1 MGLTR
6 VRAYQVSDSDYKQA
20 VRVISRS
27 NVTLAGGAPSQV
39 DGVNLVQND
48 RVLVAGQST
57 ASQNGIYVVTTLG
70 TGSNGTWTRAIDGNQ
85 TGEIQAGMIVM
96 VTEGNLYDDTQ
107 WKLITD
113 DPIVVG
119 TTPLV
124 FELNSAYAFSTISV
138 AGQSNIKADTVDDTF
153 NVAAG
158 NNIIITTDATTSTLT
173 ISSSPAALSKIN
185 NGTSNV
191 DVLSAN
197 GNVTVGVNGT
207 SNVAIFGSTDS
218 TFAGNLLPAAN
229 VTYSL
234 GSTTN
239 RWKDLWLSNSTL
251 YLGAVALSGNATSLT
266 YGSNVVLTSS
276 DSAIMSLSGNVTAG
290 NILTSG
296 IISAT
301 GAITGANINGANLL
315 TSGVVSATGAIT
327 GANVT
332 GANLL
337 TSGVVSAAGAI
348 TGANI
353 TGSNLLTS
361 GVISAAGTITGG
373 NLETNGT
380 ISASGNITCANI
392 IAITHIGNLSGS
404 SVSVSNNITGGNLF
418 TGGEISAAG
427 RIQGANV
434 IGSNFLTT
442 GAVSATGNVTGG
454 YFIGNGSQLT
464 GIVSTAG
471 TLIENGTS
479 NVTVI
484 NSSNITVGV
493 GGISNVAVFH
503 STGLR
508 IANTLT
514 ALNIDSTNADLA
526 ERYLADNNYTVG
538 TVLAIGGTC
547 EVTQSNSFSQS
558 SVVGTVSEAPA
569 VIMNKDLQG
578 NNVVTIAL
586 MGRVPCRVVGSI
598 ARGDLLVSSNI
609 PGVATRMESYVPGSI
624 LGKALQSY
632 NSDTPGL
639 IEIIVGRL

>member
-48 RVLVAGQST
+48 RVLVAGQLT

-70 TGSNGTWTRAIDGNQ
+70 TGSNGTWTRAIDSNQ

-119 TTPLV
+119 TTPLS
-124 FELNSAYAFSTISV
+124 FELNSAYAFSTIAV

-158 NNIIITTDATTSTLT
+158 NNIIITTDANTSTLT
-173 ISSSPAALSKIN
+173 IASSLTSLSKIT

-191 DVLSAN
+191 DVSSAN
-197 GNVTVGVNGT
+197 GNVTIGVNGT
-207 SNVAIFGSTDS
+207 PNVAIFGSTDTTLS
-218 TFAGNLLPAAN
+218 GNLLPAAN

-276 DSAIMSLSGNVTAG
+276 NSTTMSLSGNVTAG
-290 NILTSG
+290 NILTGGLVSATGSVTGANITGSNLLTGG
-296 IISAT
+296 IISA
-301 GAITGANINGANLL
+301 
-315 TSGVVSATGAIT
+315 
-327 GANVT
+327 
-332 GANLL
+332 
-337 TSGVVSAAGAI
+337 AGTI

-353 TGSNLLTS
+353 TGSNLLTN

-373 NLETNGT
+373 NLGITGT
-380 ISASGNITCANI
+380 ISASGNITCANV
-392 IAITHIGNLSGS
+392 IAITHIGNLSGT
-404 SVSVSNNITGGNLF
+404 SVNVSNNVTGGNLF
-418 TGGEISAAG
+418 TSGEISAAG

-442 GAVSATGNVTGG
+442 GAVSATGNVTGS

-464 GIVSTAG
+464 GIVATAG

-484 NSSNITVGV
+484 NNSNITVGV

-526 ERYLADNNYTVG
+526 ERYLADNNYAVG